1 MDCNPTNSSVH
12 GIFQARTL
20 EWVAISYSRDSSWP
34 RDQTYVFC
42 IDRQILT
49 TCAPGKLSPT
59 PQKQNLSFH
68 FLHSL
73 GEKNMGSKASNKYW
87 LKSLFCCL
95 QAVLLFRCKVV
106 FNSVTSR
113 TVAHQASL
121 FMRFSRQ
128 EYWSVLPFPP
138 PGDLPDPGIKPAP
151 SAFAGWFSTTEPPG
165 KCYSTIRLKRCS
177 FLIWFFFSFHTWYFT
192 SFNAILPYLPTLS
205 LSLRVHKTVLYISVS
220 FAVSYTGLLLPSF

>member
-1 MDCNPTNSSVH
+1 MCVQ
-12 GIFQARTL
+12 IFQARIL
-20 EWVAISYSRDSSWP
+20 EWVAISFSRDSSWP

-95 QAVLLFRCKVV
+95 QAVLLFSCKVV

-138 PGDLPDPGIKPAP
+138 PGDLPDPGIKLASLAFPALAGGFFYHWATSSGCKKELVP
-151 SAFAGWFSTTEPPG
+151 WMDVYLVSALWLELLWFPG
-165 KCYSTIRLKRCS
+165 C
-177 FLIWFFFSFHTWYFT
+177 H
-192 SFNAILPYLPTLS
+192 NE
-205 LSLRVHKTVLYISVS
+205 
-220 FAVSYTGLLLPSF
+220 